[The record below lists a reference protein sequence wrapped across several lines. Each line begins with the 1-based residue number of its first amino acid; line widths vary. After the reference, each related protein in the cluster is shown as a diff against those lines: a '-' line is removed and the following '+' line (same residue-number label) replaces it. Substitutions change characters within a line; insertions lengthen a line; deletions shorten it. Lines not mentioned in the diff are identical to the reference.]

1 MADSDA
7 FPPTADHSENDGP
20 SGPTIGVTMN
30 QPPPILHPASGPG
43 SATAPSPRDPWRPPP
58 SDATPPM
65 TDVPPEEAATRM
77 QDRAAAAA
85 FRAGGMPDI
94 PGYEIIAEIG
104 RGGMGVVYKARQ
116 LDLNRPVA
124 LKMIIGEFHR
134 PEQLIRFRLEA
145 ETAARVRHTNVVQV
159 YDSGAWN
166 GLPYLVLEWVD
177 GGSLATYVKHNRQSP
192 RAAARM
198 ISVLARAL
206 HATHCSGIIHRDLKP
221 GNILVARTD
230 GNAPTQ
236 TRTAVSGATHAHG
249 IGVTLAIDGQPVGL
263 VPKVTDFGLAKEM
276 TSDTHLTETGRALGT
291 PEYMAP
297 EQAEGRQREVGPPTD
312 VYALGIILYQMLAG
326 RTPFYDTG
334 GAIEIMH
341 RVVHEEPK
349 PPRAD
354 DAKVPRDLQ
363 TICMKCLQKQ
373 PDKRYTTAA
382 ELADDLDAFLDKR
395 PISARPTGKLE
406 RMWKWAARRP
416 AVAALAAAL
425 VIALVGGVAGITVQW
440 REAVAQRDRA
450 VAAEKQ
456 ALTEKA
462 VSDAENKFIVDDLLA
477 TATPEKQLGRKIT
490 VEDVL
495 QNASARID
503 GRFTDQPQVAASLR
517 LVLGNSY
524 RKLGQFDPAKK
535 HLAAAVDLRR
545 RALGNDHRD
554 TLAAESD
561 RGLLLADVKNW
572 DEALPLLRRVVTEAR
587 DKLGPSD
594 LLTIE
599 ATERLALVLQQRGDN
614 DESEKLFRETV
625 ELARGSLGADAPL
638 TLTVLND
645 YGLVLLARNK
655 LSEAEAA
662 FREAA
667 ERREKALAPAHP
679 ETLESLNNLAA
690 ALDAEG
696 KWVAAKDLYKQVL
709 AEKKRVLG
717 EQHVDTLYAMNN
729 LAQLL
734 DRHGETEEARVLL
747 DEAYEGLRK
756 TLGPENPSTL
766 LVQNN
771 LGMFSFLVGTR
782 GERKE
787 LLDRSERILAAVL
800 AIRRRVL
807 PPDHP
812 DTLQSEN
819 NLGVLLTRVNKLDDA
834 EPLLKE
840 ALAGR
845 RRVLG
850 PADPDTL
857 ETATSYAQLLNRRQK
872 TAEAIAVCK
881 EGLTDAEKA
890 GAAETPAAVRLLLV
904 QVEFAARLN
913 ADQALAPAERAVL
926 LSRKVFGENDDQYFR
941 ARNAIGSIL
950 LALKRPAEAEPH
962 LRVVYDAFRVAGP
975 GDQRT
980 FAAAGRLGDCLIA
993 MSKYG
998 DAEPILIENYEVLQA
1013 GKQTPRRVV
1022 QAAGNRLVRL
1032 YDAWGKPDKAAEWRE
1047 KVK

>member
-7 FPPTADHSENDGP
+7 FPPTADHSESDRP
-20 SGPTIGVTMN
+20 SGPTIGVTMQ
-30 QPPPILHPASGPG
+30 QPPHVAHPASGPG
-43 SATAPSPRDPWRPPP
+43 SATEASPRGSWRAPP

-65 TDVPPEEAATRM
+65 SDVAPEEAATRM
-77 QDRAAAAA
+77 QDRAATA

-134 PEQLIRFRLEA
+134 PEQLIRFKLEA

-159 YDSGAWN
+159 YDSGTWN

-230 GNAPTQ
+230 GNTPTQ
-236 TRTAVSGATHAHG
+236 TRTAVTAATHAHG

-276 TSDTHLTETGRALGT
+276 TSDTHLTETGRVLGT

-297 EQAEGRQREVGPPTD
+297 EQAAGRQRDVGPPTD

-326 RTPFYDTG
+326 RTPFYHAD
-334 GAIEIMH
+334 GAIEIMR
-341 RVVHEEPK
+341 RVIEEEPK

-354 DAKVPRDLQ
+354 DVRVPRDLQ
-363 TICMKCLQKQ
+363 TICMKCLQKL
-373 PDKRYTTAA
+373 PAKRYATAA

-416 AVAALAAAL
+416 AVAALAAGL
-425 VIALVGGVAGITVQW
+425 VIALVGGVTGITVQW
-440 REAVAQRDRA
+440 REAIAQRDRA

-503 GRFTDQPQVAASLR
+503 GRFADQPEVAAAVQLM
-517 LVLGNSY
+517 LGNSY
-524 RKLGQFDPAKK
+524 RKLGRFGPAEK
-535 HLAAAVDLRR
+535 HLEAAVDLRR
-545 RALGNDHRD
+545 KALGDEHRD
-554 TLAAESD
+554 TLAALAD
-561 RGLLLADVKNW
+561 RGLLLADERKW
-572 DEALPLLRRVVTEAR
+572 DDAVPLLRKVVTDANA
-587 DKLGPSD
+587 KLGPSD
-594 LLTIE
+594 PLTIE
-599 ATERLALVLQQRGDN
+599 ATERLALVLQQRGDY
-614 DESEKLFRETV
+614 DESEKLYEGA
-625 ELARGSLGADAPL
+625 LAAARSALGPDAAL

-645 YGLVLLARNK
+645 YGLLLLARKN
-655 LSEAEAA
+655 LSAAEAA

-667 ERREKALAPAHP
+667 DRREKSLAPVHP
-679 ETLESLNNLAA
+679 ATLESRENLAV

-696 KWVAAKDLYKQVL
+696 RWPEAKKLHEQVL
-709 AEKKRVLG
+709 ADKKRVLG
-717 EQHVDTLYAMNN
+717 KMHIDTLATMNN
-729 LAQLL
+729 LAELL
-734 DRHGETEEARVLL
+734 NRHGETVVALDLL
-747 DEAYEGLRK
+747 KTAYEDYREV
-756 TLGPENPSTL
+756 LGPENPETL
-766 LVQNN
+766 KAQNN
-771 LGMFSFLVGTR
+771 LGQYYFMVGSK
-782 GERKE
+782 ERNQDLKQ
-787 LLDRSERILAAVL
+787 RAATILEAVL
-800 AIRRRVL
+800 AVRRRVL
-807 PPDHP
+807 PPDHV
-812 DTLQSEN
+812 DTLHTAH
-819 NLGVLLTRVNKLDDA
+819 NLATMLILLNRLDEA

-840 ALAGR
+840 TLAGR
-845 RRVLG
+845 RKSVG
-850 PADPDTL
+850 AGDVDTL
-857 ETATSYAQLLNRRQK
+857 RTAINYVQLLDRRGK
-872 TAEAIAVCK
+872 RAEGIAMCKESLADAAKAGTAESAPAVD
-881 EGLTDAEKA
+881 LILIRAELASRNK
-890 GAAETPAAVRLLLV
+890 PAADDL
-904 QVEFAARLN
+904 AA
-913 ADQALAPAERAVL
+913 AERAL
-926 LSRKVFGENDDQYFR
+926 TLAAKLYGDKGEQALR
-941 ARNAIGSIL
+941 AHRSLGAMQ
-950 LALKRPAEAEPH
+950 LALDRAGEAEPH
-962 LRVVYDAFRVAGP
+962 LRAVYDAYMAAGP
-975 GDQRT
+975 ADVRT
-980 FAAAGRLGDCLIA
+980 ARAGGKLGACLAAEKRYPDAEPLLIECYQKTRGLPGQTGQEARAAGRALGDL
-993 MSKYG
+993 
-998 DAEPILIENYEVLQA
+998 YE
-1013 GKQTPRRVV
+1013 
-1022 QAAGNRLVRL
+1022 
-1032 YDAWGKPDKAAEWRE
+1032 AWGKPDKAAEWRE